1 MMLTRRALLTTAVA
15 GSLPAAPA
23 ILRAAETPGVT
34 ATEIRIGN
42 TMPYSGP
49 VSAYATLGRTMA
61 AAFRMANEQGGF
73 AGRKV
78 VFLSYDDAYSPPKSV
93 EQTRRLIE
101 EDKVAALFGTL
112 GSPTNSATWRYVN
125 QKQVPHLFLTN
136 GLDKWANYQEHPWT
150 IGWQPSYFIEGRIYG
165 TYILEQAPG
174 AKIGILHQNDDFGKD
189 YVRGVRDVLKDR
201 YDRQVT
207 SASYEVTDPKIDSQL
222 ISLHAA
228 GAEVLMTLATPK
240 FATQSIRKVA
250 DMGWRPLHFLSS
262 SSASVGA
269 VMNPAGPDNGI
280 GIISAAFMKDPTDPR
295 WDNDDGIRQWRDFMA
310 KYYPEGDL
318 KDIFNVAGFGLTHTM
333 LHVLRQCGEDLSRE
347 NMMRQATHLRQ
358 VENPIL
364 LPGIRI
370 NTSPTDYRPIKQL
383 QLMRWTG
390 KTWDLFGNVKEGA

>member
-1 MMLTRRALLTTAVA
+1 MLTRRALLTTAVV

-150 IGWQPSYFIEGRIYG
+150 IGWMPSYVIEGRIYG
-165 TYILEQAPG
+165 KYILEQEPD

-189 YVRGVRDVLKDR
+189 HMRGVRDVLKDR

-207 SASYEVTDPKIDSQL
+207 SASYEVTDPKVDSQL

-228 GAEVLMTLATPK
+228 GAEVLMTFATPK
-240 FATQSIRKVA
+240 FAAQSIRKVA

-262 SSASVGA
+262 SSVSVGA
-269 VMNPAGPDNGI
+269 VMNPAGSDNGI

-318 KDIFNVAGFGLTHTM
+318 KDVFNVAGFGMTHTM

-370 NTSPTDYRPIKQL
+370 NTSQTDYRPIKQL

>member
-1 MMLTRRALLTTAVA
+1 MLTRRALLTTAVV

-93 EQTRRLIE
+93 EQVRRLIE

-228 GAEVLMTLATPK
+228 GAEVLLTLATPK

-370 NTSPTDYRPIKQL
+370 NTSQTDYRPIKQL

-390 KTWDLFGNVKEGA
+390 KTWDLFGDVKEGA

>member
-1 MMLTRRALLTTAVA
+1 
-15 GSLPAAPA
+15 
-23 ILRAAETPGVT
+23 
-34 ATEIRIGN
+34 
-42 TMPYSGP
+42 
-49 VSAYATLGRTMA
+49 MA

-93 EQTRRLIE
+93 EQVRRLIE

-165 TYILEQAPG
+165 TYILEQEPN

-189 YVRGVRDVLKDR
+189 YVRGIRDVLKDR

-228 GAEVLMTLATPK
+228 GAEVLLTLATPK

-370 NTSPTDYRPIKQL
+370 NTSQTDYRPIKQL

>member
-1 MMLTRRALLTTAVA
+1 MLTRRALLTTAVV
-15 GSLPAAPA
+15 GSLPAGPA

-93 EQTRRLIE
+93 EQVRRLIE

-112 GSPTNSATWRYVN
+112 GSPTNSATWRYIN

-228 GAEVLMTLATPK
+228 GAEVLMTFATPK
-240 FATQSIRKVA
+240 FAAQSIRKVA

-295 WDNDDGIRQWRDFMA
+295 WDNDDGISQWREFMA

-318 KDIFNVAGFGLTHTM
+318 KDVFNVAGFGMTHTM

-370 NTSPTDYRPIKQL
+370 NTSQTDYRPIKQL

>member
-1 MMLTRRALLTTAVA
+1 MLTRRALLTTAIV

-23 ILRAAETPGVT
+23 ILKAAETPGVT

-49 VSAYATLGRTMA
+49 VSAYATVGRTMA

-73 AGRKV
+73 AGRKI

-112 GSPTNSATWRYVN
+112 GSPTNSATWRYIN

-150 IGWQPSYFIEGRIYG
+150 IGWMPSYVIEGRIYG
-165 TYILEQAPG
+165 KYILEQAPD

-189 YVRGVRDVLKDR
+189 HMRGVRDILKGR

-228 GAEVLMTLATPK
+228 GAEVLMTFATPK
-240 FATQSIRKVA
+240 FAAQSIRKVA
-250 DMGWRPLHFLSS
+250 DMGWKPLHFLSS
-262 SSASVGA
+262 SSVSVGA

-295 WDNDDGIRQWRDFMA
+295 WDNDDGIREWRDFMA

-318 KDIFNVAGFGLTHTM
+318 KDVFNVAGFGMTHTM
-333 LHVLRQCGEDLSRE
+333 LHVLRQCGEDFSRE
-347 NMMRQATHLRQ
+347 NMMRQATHLHQ

-370 NTSPTDYRPIKQL
+370 NTDPTDYRPIKQL
-383 QLMRWTG
+383 QLIRWTG
-390 KTWDLFGNVKEGA
+390 KTWDLFGNVKDGV

>member
-1 MMLTRRALLTTAVA
+1 MMLTRRALLTTAVV

-93 EQTRRLIE
+93 EQTRRLVE

-228 GAEVLMTLATPK
+228 GAEVLLTLATPK

-383 QLMRWTG
+383 QLVRWTG